1 MKLDPKNFKVS
12 AHMWTKR
19 PFNPNDAVDL
29 AEYAYF
35 LQNSSWKNGCPF
47 VLEWPYSNIIKMVE
61 DKFVKRHIMSAIKT
75 AKQR

>member
-1 MKLDPKNFKVS
+1 MKLDPKTFKVS
-12 AHMWTKR
+12 SHSWNKR

-35 LQNSSWKNGCPF
+35 LQNRSWKNGCPF
-47 VLEWPYSNIIKMVE
+47 HCEWPYSHVIKMIE